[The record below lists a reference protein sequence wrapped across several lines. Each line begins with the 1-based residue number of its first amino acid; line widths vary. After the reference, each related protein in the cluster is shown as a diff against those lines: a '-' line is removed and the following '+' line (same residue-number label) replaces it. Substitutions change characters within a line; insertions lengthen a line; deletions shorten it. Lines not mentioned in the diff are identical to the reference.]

1 MFATAMTAVAV
12 RRASRASRVKTSVS
26 RVHAFHAHHH
36 HRPARPASSSSSS
49 SSIPRWPEILHH
61 SFIRSLPRSLS
72 RVVVVVVVTAHR
84 LPRTVRLP
92 HVLPAL
98 AFAEK
103 HVRLPTHRDLESS
116 RRRVRDG
123 SRAGRVAG
131 HSSSRVARNGDSRA
145 GVDGGRRDERSGA
158 TVEGGVRARG
168 GRRGGRARR
177 RGGDETTRAR
187 RWGRR
192 GGGDARG
199 GEGGWDRAG
208 RDRREGCVVVVV
220 GGGGTRREAGRRVVV
235 YASLTGTSRR
245 FATSLRE
252 KLNAASSET
261 FELVDAKSLDD
272 PERVLASGRDVIA
285 IFVVSTHEGGEA
297 PESGA
302 WLARWAREA
311 AYDERTG
318 WMYLK
323 HVRYAVYGCGN
334 REYGDNFNRAGRELD
349 AQLARMGGERLA
361 RRCDGDES
369 GGRMEAQFEEW
380 GDKLV
385 QRLSSSQGR
394 SVKDKDEGSMS
405 ILDAKEDS
413 AEAEDSYESDVEGE
427 PSIAGSEDDQDMEDI
442 ADEHGGEKKEMVT
455 DALRGAL
462 TKQGYKILG
471 SHSGV
476 KLCRWTKAMLR
487 GRGGCYKH
495 TFYGIESHRCMETT
509 PSLACANKCTF
520 CWRHHTNPVGKTWR
534 WQMDDP
540 LELVEAAVSEHCKM
554 VKQMKGVPGVLPEK
568 LAEGMNPKHCALSL
582 VGEPIMYPEIGK
594 FVSELHS
601 RKISTFLV
609 TNAQFPEAITNLPPI
624 TQLYVSVD
632 AATPET
638 LKAIDRPLFSDYW
651 ERFVESLKSLRDKQQ
666 RTVYRL
672 TLVSGWNMEEVA
684 AYAKLIDL
692 GKPDFI
698 EIKGVTYC
706 GSSDASSLTM
716 KNVPYHKD
724 VCEFGEA
731 IVNLR
736 RQENGEEEYGL
747 ACEHAHSCCI
757 LLARTKDYK
766 IDNEWHTWID
776 YDKFQRLVA
785 SGEKFSSLDYIER
798 TPDWAT
804 YGAEEAG
811 FDPEQTRHRK
821 VRNHPGKSETVA
833 KVI

>member
-1 MFATAMTAVAV
+1 VGTRAVLD
-12 RRASRASRVKTSVS
+12 RRQ
-26 RVHAFHAHHH
+26 
-36 HRPARPASSSSSS
+36 
-49 SSIPRWPEILHH
+49 
-61 SFIRSLPRSLS
+61 
-72 RVVVVVVVTAHR
+72 
-84 LPRTVRLP
+84 
-92 HVLPAL
+92 
-98 AFAEK
+98 
-103 HVRLPTHRDLESS
+103 
-116 RRRVRDG
+116 
-123 SRAGRVAG
+123 
-131 HSSSRVARNGDSRA
+131 SSSRADALATVDGEMHRASTVEGAMSGSARRWAVACALAVGVAVGARA
-145 GVDGGRRDERSGA
+145 VVVATRRRARVGVDGGAVKTG
-158 TVEGGVRARG
+158 EGARG
-168 GRRGGRARR
+168 DGRGNVKDVDGN
-177 RGGDETTRAR
+177 G
-187 RWGRR
+187 
-192 GGGDARG
+192 
-199 GEGGWDRAG
+199 
-208 RDRREGCVVVVV
+208 VVV
-220 GGGGTRREAGRRVVV
+220 GGGGSSSETRTEGGTRVVV

-245 FATSLRE
+245 FAAALRE
-252 KLNAASSET
+252 KLNATTSET
-261 FELVDAKSLDD
+261 FELLDAKSLDD

-285 IFVVSTHEGGEA
+285 VFVVSTHEGGEA

-323 HVRYAVYGCGN
+323 NVRYAVFGCGN

-380 GDKLV
+380 GEKLV
-385 QRLSSSQGR
+385 RRLLSSQGR
-394 SVKDKDEGSMS
+394 SDKDEDEGSMS
-405 ILDAKEDS
+405 ILDSKEDS
-413 AEAEDSYESDVEGE
+413 TEVEESYASDLEGE
-427 PSIAGSEDDQDMEDI
+427 PSVAGSEDDQDMEDI

-651 ERFVESLKSLRDKQQ
+651 ERFVESLKSLKDKQQ

-706 GSSDASSLTM
+706 GSSDASTLTM

-776 YDKFQRLVA
+776 YDKFQSLVA
-785 SGEKFSSLDYIER
+785 SGEKFSSLDYIQR

-833 KVI
+833 QVEV